1 MMSAEIQN
9 IIDQYTILKDC
20 KGFDK
25 DEFLILNKEYP
36 RQRPRKLDE
45 FWFFRNITKEFY
57 FTNLEIA

>member
-1 MMSAEIQN
+1 MNEEIQN
-9 IIDQYTILKDC
+9 IIDQYPILKDC

-25 DEFLILNKEYP
+25 DEFILLNKEYP